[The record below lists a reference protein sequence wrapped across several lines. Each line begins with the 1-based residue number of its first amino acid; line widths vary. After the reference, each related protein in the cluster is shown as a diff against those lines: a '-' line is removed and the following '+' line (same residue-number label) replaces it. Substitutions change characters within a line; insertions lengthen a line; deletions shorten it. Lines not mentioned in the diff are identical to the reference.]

1 MSAPFKPTVKVS
13 MHTQTAKDT
22 ARHNDRSMYKDG
34 YELRNLNYHY
44 DIMGSGNSHE
54 SELDWYEKTF
64 RKSLDEQN
72 ERYEKQS
79 KQQHMKTMKEYRLAH
94 MPQELILQIG
104 THEDFESGRV
114 DDSFCLGVID
124 KIVAEIE
131 RSGGV
136 VLSWDLHNDE
146 TEDLKLVDDVTEAEL
161 KEYERDDVRG
171 TPHLHIRFAMMSKG
185 KINKKQALLDHEIHA
200 PYSTMDECRQAHI
213 EFEKSRTDI
222 SEKKKEKNIQSWNK
236 KSDKQIEQFN
246 NPWMTFTDNLRR
258 VAESY
263 GHEWCEERGLE
274 LDDENRSKRPHLEP
288 KEFRK
293 LKEIQDSKR
302 LKEES
307 KQLQETIAEQRAEE
321 EKVKAEIEKKNS
333 DLAHVE
339 TVYTNRKAKVEEA
352 LFDEMATQRNEAKA
366 EADQIIESAKQ
377 EASEMKKREEE
388 KNAALINE
396 NALIEKELEQ
406 KQSQI
411 EAQESTSKQ
420 LDKDIKDKEEWLES
434 RKYGIELADK
444 EIDEKLEFT
453 KSVDDV
459 TDTWKRLKQ
468 FLIQSNLLKFK
479 IVKDAV
485 EKFDKFFKTAAE
497 IQREKVNRLDDYSS
511 SQPYEDSR
519 SFGD

>member
-1 MSAPFKPTVKVS
+1 MAAPFKPTVKVS

-34 YELRNLNYHY
+34 YEMRDLNYHY
-44 DIMGSGNSHE
+44 DIMGYGNSHQ

-64 RKSLDEQN
+64 RTVLDEQN

-79 KQQHMKTMKEYRLAH
+79 KQHLMKTMKEFRLAH
-94 MPQELILQIG
+94 MPQEAILQIG
-104 THEDFESGRV
+104 THEDFEFRRV
-114 DDSFCLGVID
+114 DDSFCLGVVD

-136 VLSWDLHNDE
+136 VISWDLHNDE
-146 TEDLKLVDDVTEAEL
+146 TEDPILVDDATEAEL
-161 KEYERDDVRG
+161 KEFEKDEVRG
-171 TPHLHIRFAMMSKG
+171 TPHLHIRFAMLSNG
-185 KINKKQALLDHEIHA
+185 KINKKQTLLDHGIEA
-200 PYSTMDECRQAHI
+200 PYSTMDECRNVHI

-222 SEKKKEKNIQSWNK
+222 SDKKKQKNIQAWEK

-263 GHEWCEERGLE
+263 AHEWCEERSLE

-293 LKEIQDSKR
+293 QKEIQDNKKR
-302 LKEES
+302 KEES
-307 KQLQETIAEQRAEE
+307 KQLKETIAEQRAEE

-352 LFDEMATQRNEAKA
+352 LFDEMANQRNEAKA

-396 NALIEKELEQ
+396 NALVEKELEQ
-406 KQSQI
+406 KQ
-411 EAQESTSKQ
+411 STSKQ

-453 KSVDDV
+453 KSIDDV
-459 TDTWKRLKQ
+459 TNTWKRLKQ
-468 FLIQSNLLKFK
+468 FLTQNNLLKFK
-479 IVKDAV
+479 IVKEAV